1 MSDELFKS
9 FRRRIFF
16 SALASILITCGAEL
30 IVIFNLQ
37 VIVEF
42 LRRNGYRN
50 SILGRDGLNPT
61 VQMIILIAAGGAVFL
76 VSFAMCMDSV
86 VRYVREISNGIT
98 RIAGGDLNTE
108 ISVRGQDEF
117 ASIARNLNKMTGEV
131 RVLMDKEREA
141 ERTKND
147 LITNVAHDLRT
158 PLTSVIGYLEL
169 LKTRPDLEPEVRQNF
184 VDIAYKKSKRL
195 EKLIEDL
202 FGFTKLNYGKITM
215 KPGMLDIVKLLEQML
230 DEFYPNFQE
239 AGLTYEFI
247 SSQNSLQIEADGNL
261 LARLFDN
268 LINNAIKYGADG
280 KKIVVSVERE
290 DPMVVIRVLNYGKI
304 IPPEEL
310 DHIFEKFYR
319 VEHSRS
325 MNTGGTGLGLAIAKG
340 VVELHGG
347 TIHASSSMRGTVFE
361 VRLYQSLKDRPEHFD
376 SCG

>member
-50 SILGRDGLNPT
+50 AILGRDGLNPT
-61 VQMIILIAAGGAVFL
+61 VQMIILFAVGGAVFL
-76 VSFAMCMDSV
+76 ISFAMCMDSV

-202 FGFTKLNYGKITM
+202 FGFTKLNYGKIAM

-239 AGLTYEFI
+239 AGLTYEF
-247 SSQNSLQIEADGNL
+247 SSSRNSLRIEADGNL

-280 KKIVVSVERE
+280 KKIVVSVEQE

-310 DHIFEKFYR
+310 DQIFEKFYR

-347 TIHASSSMRGTVFE
+347 TIHATSNIRGTVFE

>member
-50 SILGRDGLNPT
+50 AILGRDGLNPT
-61 VQMIILIAAGGAVFL
+61 VQMIILFAVGGAVFL
-76 VSFAMCMDSV
+76 ISFAMCMDGV

-215 KPGMLDIVKLLEQML
+215 KLGMLDIVKLLEQML

-239 AGLTYEFI
+239 AGLTYEFT

-376 SCG
+376 

>member
-98 RIAGGDLNTE
+98 
-108 ISVRGQDEF
+108 RGQDEF

-239 AGLTYEFI
+239 AGLTYEFT

-376 SCG
+376 